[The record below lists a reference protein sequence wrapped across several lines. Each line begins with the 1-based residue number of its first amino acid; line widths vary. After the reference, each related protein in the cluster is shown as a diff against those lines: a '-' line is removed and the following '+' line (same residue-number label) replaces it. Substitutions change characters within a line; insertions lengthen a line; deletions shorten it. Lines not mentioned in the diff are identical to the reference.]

1 MKTEVRNLTRVFGK
15 NTAVDNISFSFEDGN
30 IFGFIGPNGA
40 GKTTT
45 IRIMA
50 TLDLATSGDVF
61 YDGVSAT
68 LYPEAVRRV
77 VGYMPDSLP
86 GYKDIQVWE
95 YLDFFARSFGLKG
108 TERTR
113 ALNDIIDFTNLGELR
128 NKFLYALSKG
138 MKQRVSLA
146 RALIHNPKVLI
157 MDEPAAG
164 LDPRARLELRTLLK
178 ILAEQKK
185 AIFLS
190 SHILS
195 ELQDIC
201 DGAVIIEQGKL
212 LSAGTL
218 DELLSD
224 VTGAPAP
231 APTAEQ
237 VTVPASEQQT
247 ASAEQPEAA
256 AATPPPQ
263 TPPHHDG
270 PPAVSIVLKTPRGGG
285 EAVRL
290 KLLEHPLTRSVELV
304 DDDEVRAVVQ
314 GNDAEV
320 SSVVGTVFA
329 AHLTVLS
336 FTRNQMGLE
345 ELFMKIT
352 QGKVK

>member
-1 MKTEVRNLTRVFGK
+1 MKTEVRNLSRIFGK
-15 NTAVDNISFSFEDGN
+15 TVAVDNISFSFEDGN

-95 YLDFFARSFGLKG
+95 YLDFFARSFGLRG
-108 TERTR
+108 AERTR
-113 ALNDIIDFTNLGELR
+113 ALNDIVDFTNLGELR
-128 NKFLYALSKG
+128 NKFLFALSKG

-164 LDPRARLELRTLLK
+164 LDPRARHELRTLLK

-218 DELLSD
+218 NDLLSQ
-224 VTGAPAP
+224 VTGGTPPPAAAESAVPQAQADGTSGLSGAPA
-231 APTAEQ
+231 APRTQ
-237 VTVPASEQQT
+237 
-247 ASAEQPEAA
+247 AA
-256 AATPPPQ
+256 PQ
-263 TPPHHDG
+263 G
-270 PPAVSIVLKTPRGGG
+270 VSIILKTPRG
-285 EAVRL
+285 EAEPVRL
-290 KLLEHPLTRSVELV
+290 KLLEHPLTRSVDLF
-304 DDDEVRAVVQ
+304 DDDEVHAVIA
-314 GNDAEV
+314 GSDAEV
-320 SSVVGTVFA
+320 SRVVGTVFA
-329 AHLTVLS
+329 AGLTVLS
-336 FTRNQMGLE
+336 FNRNQMGLE

-352 QGKVK
+352 QGKVQ

>member
-1 MKTEVRNLTRVFGK
+1 MKTEVRNLSRVFGK
-15 NTAVDNISFSFEDGN
+15 TTAVDNISFSFEDGN

-108 TERTR
+108 AERTR
-113 ALNDIIDFTNLGELR
+113 ALNDIVEFTNLGDLR
-128 NKFLYALSKG
+128 GKFLFALSKG

-146 RALIHNPKVLI
+146 RSLIHNPKVLI

-218 DELLSD
+218 NDLLAQVSG
-224 VTGAPAP
+224 TAPAP
-231 APTAEQ
+231 QADAQAQTPDAPAE
-237 VTVPASEQQT
+237 V
-247 ASAEQPEAA
+247 SATGTEAA
-256 AATPPPQ
+256 QPPPK
-263 TPPHHDG
+263 
-270 PPAVSIVLKTPRGGG
+270 PAAPVASVVIKTPRG
-285 EAVRL
+285 EAEPVRL
-290 KLLEHPLTRSVELV
+290 KLLEHPLTRSAEVI
-304 DDDEVRAVVQ
+304 DDDEVRAVVE
-314 GNDAEV
+314 GSDAEV
-320 SSVVGTVFA
+320 SRVVGTVFA
-329 AHLTVLS
+329 ANLTVLS
-336 FTRNQMGLE
+336 FNRNQMGLE

-352 QGKVK
+352 QGKVS

>member
-1 MKTEVRNLTRVFGK
+1 MKTEVRNLTRIFGR
-15 NTAVDNISFSFEDGN
+15 TVAVNDISFSFEDGN

-68 LYPEAVRRV
+68 LFPEAVRRV

-108 TERTR
+108 AERTR
-113 ALNDIIDFTNLGELR
+113 ALNDIVEFTNLGELR
-128 NKFLYALSKG
+128 TKFLFALSKG

-164 LDPRARLELRTLLK
+164 LDPRARHELRTLLK
-178 ILAEQKK
+178 ILADQKK

-218 DELLSD
+218 NDLLAQ
-224 VTGAPAP
+224 VNGGAPAP
-231 APTAEQ
+231 QQPQSGETADLSGETAPEQQAAPT
-237 VTVPASEQQT
+237 PQT
-247 ASAEQPEAA
+247 APK
-256 AATPPPQ
+256 
-263 TPPHHDG
+263 G
-270 PPAVSIVLKTPRGGG
+270 VSVTLKTPRG
-285 EAVRL
+285 EAEPVRL
-290 KLLEHPLTRSVELV
+290 KLLEHPLTRSVDV
-304 DDDEVRAVVQ
+304 FDDDEVHAIIE

-320 SSVVGTVFA
+320 SRVVGTVFSA
-329 AHLTVLS
+329 GLTVLS
-336 FTRNQMGLE
+336 FNRNQMGLE

-352 QGKVK
+352 QGKVQ

>member
-1 MKTEVRNLTRVFGK
+1 MKTEVRNLSRIFGK
-15 NTAVDNISFSFEDGN
+15 TKAVDDISFSFEDGN

-108 TERTR
+108 AERTR
-113 ALNDIIDFTNLGELR
+113 ALNDIVEFTNLGELR
-128 NKFLYALSKG
+128 YKFLFALSKG

-164 LDPRARLELRTLLK
+164 LDPRARLELRSLLK

-218 DELLSD
+218 TELLS
-224 VTGAPAP
+224 
-231 APTAEQ
+231 Q
-237 VTVPASEQQT
+237 VSGTVPPPANAPQDG
-247 ASAEQPEAA
+247 QPAA
-256 AATPPPQ
+256 AAGVSGSADASAAQ
-263 TPPHHDG
+263 Q
-270 PPAVSIVLKTPRGGG
+270 PAAPVVSIVLKTPRG
-285 EAVRL
+285 EAEPVRL
-290 KLLEHPLTRSVELV
+290 KLLEHPLTRSAEVI
-304 DDDEVRAVVQ
+304 DDDEVRAVVA
-314 GNDAEV
+314 GSDADV
-320 SSVVGTVFA
+320 SRVVGTVFA
-329 AHLTVLS
+329 SNLTVLS
-336 FTRNQMGLE
+336 FNRNQMGLE

-352 QGKVK
+352 QGKVQ

>member
-1 MKTEVRNLTRVFGK
+1 MKTEVRNLTRIFGK
-15 NTAVDNISFSFEDGN
+15 TKAVDNISFSFEDGN

-50 TLDLATSGDVF
+50 TLDLPTAGDVF

-108 TERTR
+108 AERTR

-164 LDPRARLELRTLLK
+164 LDPRTRLELRTLLK

-218 DELLSD
+218 GELLSN

-231 APTAEQ
+231 APAPETVTAPQSAE
-237 VTVPASEQQT
+237 VSGET
-247 ASAEQPEAA
+247 ASGAA
-256 AATPPPQ
+256 SAPVPPQ
-263 TPPHHDG
+263 HEG
-270 PPAVSIVLKTPRGGG
+270 PPAISIVLKTPRGGA

-290 KLLEHPLTRSVELV
+290 KLLEHPLTKSVDLV

-329 AHLTVLS
+329 ANLTVLS

>member
-15 NTAVDNISFSFEDGN
+15 TVAVNDISFSFEDGN

-68 LYPEAVRRV
+68 LFPEAVRRV

-108 TERTR
+108 AERTR
-113 ALNDIIDFTNLGELR
+113 ALDHIVEFTNLGELR

-164 LDPRARLELRTLLK
+164 LDPRARHELRTLLK
-178 ILAEQKK
+178 ILADQKK

-190 SHILS
+190 SHFLS

-218 DELLSD
+218 NELLAQ
-224 VTGAPAP
+224 VNGVPIPAPAP
-231 APTAEQ
+231 APAQSQPGE
-237 VTVPASEQQT
+237 VADLSASDAAPA
-247 ASAEQPEAA
+247 APQP
-256 AATPPPQ
+256 PVMPK
-263 TPPHHDG
+263 G
-270 PPAVSIVLKTPRGGG
+270 VSITLKTPRG
-285 EAVRL
+285 EAEPVRL
-290 KLLEHPLTRSVELV
+290 KLLEHPLTRSVDLF
-304 DDDEVRAVVQ
+304 DDDEVHAVIK
-314 GNDAEV
+314 GSDAEV
-320 SSVVGTVFA
+320 SRVVGTVFA
-329 AHLTVLS
+329 AGLTVLS

-352 QGKVK
+352 QGKVQ

>member
-108 TERTR
+108 AERTR

-218 DELLSD
+218 GELLSN

-231 APTAEQ
+231 APAPETVASVPQSAE
-237 VTVPASEQQT
+237 VSGET
-247 ASAEQPEAA
+247 ASG
-256 AATPPPQ
+256 ATSAPVPPQ
-263 TPPHHDG
+263 HEG
-270 PPAVSIVLKTPRGGG
+270 PPAISIVLKTPRGGA

-290 KLLEHPLTRSVELV
+290 KLLEHPLTKSVDLV

-329 AHLTVLS
+329 ANLTVLS

>member
-15 NTAVDNISFSFEDGN
+15 TVAVNDISFSFEDGN

-50 TLDLATSGDVF
+50 TLDLATSGDVL

-108 TERTR
+108 AERTR
-113 ALNDIIDFTNLGELR
+113 ALDDIVEFTNLGELR
-128 NKFLYALSKG
+128 TKFLFALSKG

-164 LDPRARLELRTLLK
+164 LDPRARHELRTLLK

-218 DELLSD
+218 NDLLAQ
-224 VTGAPAP
+224 VNGGAPAP
-231 APTAEQ
+231 AQAQSGESADLSGTSP
-237 VTVPASEQQT
+237 EQQA
-247 ASAEQPEAA
+247 ASA
-256 AATPPPQ
+256 PQ
-263 TPPHHDG
+263 TAPKG
-270 PPAVSIVLKTPRGGG
+270 VSVTLKTPRG
-285 EAVRL
+285 EAEPVRL
-290 KLLEHPLTRSVELV
+290 KLLEHPLTRSVDLF
-304 DDDEVRAVVQ
+304 DDDEVHAIIE

-320 SSVVGTVFA
+320 SRVVGTVFA
-329 AHLTVLS
+329 AGLTVLS
-336 FTRNQMGLE
+336 FNRNQMGLE

-352 QGKVK
+352 QGKVQ

>member
-15 NTAVDNISFSFEDGN
+15 TVAVNDISFSFEDGN

-108 TERTR
+108 AERTR
-113 ALNDIIDFTNLGELR
+113 ALNDIVEFTNLGELR
-128 NKFLYALSKG
+128 NKFLFALSKG

-164 LDPRARLELRTLLK
+164 LDPRARHELRTLLK

-201 DGAVIIEQGKL
+201 DGAVIIEQGRL

-218 DELLSD
+218 SDLLAQ
-224 VTGAPAP
+224 VNGGTPAP
-231 APTAEQ
+231 
-237 VTVPASEQQT
+237 V
-247 ASAEQPEAA
+247 SAEQPQPGETADLSGTDAEQHAA
-256 AATPPPQ
+256 PAPQAAPK
-263 TPPHHDG
+263 G
-270 PPAVSIVLKTPRGGG
+270 VSIMLKTPRGEA

-290 KLLEHPLTRSVELV
+290 KLLEHPLTRSVDV
-304 DDDEVRAVVQ
+304 FDDDEVHAIVE
-314 GNDAEV
+314 GTDAEV
-320 SSVVGTVFA
+320 SRVVGTVFA
-329 AHLTVLS
+329 ANLTVLS
-336 FTRNQMGLE
+336 FNRNQMGLE

-352 QGKVK
+352 QGKVQ

>member
-15 NTAVDNISFSFEDGN
+15 TVAVNDISFSFEDGN

-108 TERTR
+108 AERTR
-113 ALNDIIDFTNLGELR
+113 ALDDIVEFTNLGELR

-164 LDPRARLELRTLLK
+164 LDPRARHELRTLLK
-178 ILAEQKK
+178 ILADQKK

-218 DELLSD
+218 NELLSQFN
-224 VTGAPAP
+224 GAPATP
-231 APTAEQ
+231 AQPQQDGQPAAPADVSGATA
-237 VTVPASEQQT
+237 AS
-247 ASAEQPEAA
+247 SAA
-256 AATPPPQ
+256 APQ
-263 TPPHHDG
+263 Q
-270 PPAVSIVLKTPRGGG
+270 PAEPLTSIIIKTPRG
-285 EAVRL
+285 EAEPVRL
-290 KLLEHPLTRSVELV
+290 KLLEHPLTHSAEVI
-304 DDDEVRAVVQ
+304 DDDEVRAAVR
-314 GNDAEV
+314 GGDADV
-320 SSVVGTVFA
+320 SRVVGTVFA
-329 AHLTVLS
+329 AGLTVLS
-336 FTRNQMGLE
+336 FNRNQMGLE

-352 QGKVK
+352 QGKVS

>member
-15 NTAVDNISFSFEDGN
+15 TVAVNDISFSFEDGN

-108 TERTR
+108 AERTR
-113 ALNDIIDFTNLGELR
+113 ALNDIVEFTNLGELR
-128 NKFLYALSKG
+128 TKFLFALSKG

-164 LDPRARLELRTLLK
+164 LDPRARHELRTLLK

-218 DELLSD
+218 NDLLAQVNGGTVS
-224 VTGAPAP
+224 APAAQTTSDETANLSATDAAP
-231 APTAEQ
+231 AAPQ
-237 VTVPASEQQT
+237 PQAS
-247 ASAEQPEAA
+247 
-256 AATPPPQ
+256 PQ
-263 TPPHHDG
+263 G
-270 PPAVSIVLKTPRGGG
+270 VSITLKTPRG
-285 EAVRL
+285 EAEPVRL
-290 KLLEHPLTRSVELV
+290 KLLEHPLTRSVDLF
-304 DDDEVRAVVQ
+304 DDDEVHAIIA
-314 GNDAEV
+314 GTDAEV
-320 SSVVGTVFA
+320 SHVVGTVFA
-329 AHLTVLS
+329 AGLTVLS
-336 FTRNQMGLE
+336 FNRNQMGLE

-352 QGKVK
+352 QGKVQ

>member
-1 MKTEVRNLTRVFGK
+1 MKTEVRNLSRIFGK
-15 NTAVDNISFSFEDGN
+15 TKAVDNISFSFEDGN

-108 TERTR
+108 AERTR
-113 ALNDIIDFTNLGELR
+113 ALNDIVDFTNLGELR
-128 NKFLYALSKG
+128 YKFLYALSKG

-218 DELLSD
+218 NDLLAQ
-224 VTGAPAP
+224 VTGTPTTPAQEQGTEQTAAAPADISGTTTAAPQQP
-231 APTAEQ
+231 AMP
-237 VTVPASEQQT
+237 V
-247 ASAEQPEAA
+247 
-256 AATPPPQ
+256 
-263 TPPHHDG
+263 
-270 PPAVSIVLKTPRGGG
+270 VSIVLKTPRG
-285 EAVRL
+285 EAEPVRL
-290 KLLEHPLTRSVELV
+290 KLLEHPLTRSADVI
-304 DDDEVRAVVQ
+304 DDDEVRAVVE
-314 GNDAEV
+314 GGDADV
-320 SSVVGTVFA
+320 SRVVGTVFA
-329 AHLTVLS
+329 ANLTVLS
-336 FTRNQMGLE
+336 FNRNQMGLE

-352 QGKVK
+352 QGKVQ

>member
-15 NTAVDNISFSFEDGN
+15 TVAVNDISFSFEDGN

-108 TERTR
+108 AERTR
-113 ALNDIIDFTNLGELR
+113 ALNDIVEFTNLGELR
-128 NKFLYALSKG
+128 NKFLFALSKG

-164 LDPRARLELRTLLK
+164 LDPRARHELRTLLK
-178 ILAEQKK
+178 ILADQKK

-218 DELLSD
+218 NELLAQVNGGINPSAAPDTVRPQPAETADLSGSD
-224 VTGAPAP
+224 AAP
-231 APTAEQ
+231 Q
-237 VTVPASEQQT
+237 
-247 ASAEQPEAA
+247 
-256 AATPPPQ
+256 
-263 TPPHHDG
+263 
-270 PPAVSIVLKTPRGGG
+270 PPAVPNGVSITLKTPRG
-285 EAVRL
+285 EAEPVRL
-290 KLLEHPLTRSVELV
+290 KLLEHPLTRSVDLF
-304 DDDEVRAVVQ
+304 DDDEVHAVIE

-320 SSVVGTVFA
+320 SGVVGTVFA
-329 AHLTVLS
+329 AGLTVLS

-352 QGKVK
+352 QGKVQ

>member
-1 MKTEVRNLTRVFGK
+1 MKTEVRNLSRVFGK
-15 NTAVDNISFSFEDGN
+15 TTAVDNISFSFEDGN

-108 TERTR
+108 AERTR
-113 ALNDIIDFTNLGELR
+113 ALNDIVDFTNLGELR
-128 NKFLYALSKG
+128 FKFLYALSKG

-164 LDPRARLELRTLLK
+164 LDPRARLELRSLLK

-218 DELLSD
+218 NELLSQFN
-224 VTGAPAP
+224 GAPATP
-231 APTAEQ
+231 AQPQQDGQPA
-237 VTVPASEQQT
+237 VPADVSGATAASSAAPQQP
-247 ASAEQPEAA
+247 AEPL
-256 AATPPPQ
+256 T
-263 TPPHHDG
+263 
-270 PPAVSIVLKTPRGGG
+270 SIIIKTPRG
-285 EAVRL
+285 EAEPVRL
-290 KLLEHPLTRSVELV
+290 KLLEHPLTHSAEVI
-304 DDDEVRAVVQ
+304 DDDEVRAAVR
-314 GNDAEV
+314 GGDADV
-320 SSVVGTVFA
+320 SRVVGTVFA
-329 AHLTVLS
+329 AGLTVLS
-336 FTRNQMGLE
+336 FNRNQMGLE

-352 QGKVK
+352 QGKVS

>member
-15 NTAVDNISFSFEDGN
+15 TVAVNDISFSFEDGN

-108 TERTR
+108 AERTR
-113 ALNDIIDFTNLGELR
+113 ALNDIVEFTNLGELR
-128 NKFLYALSKG
+128 TKFLFALSKG

-164 LDPRARLELRTLLK
+164 LDPRARHELRTLLK
-178 ILAEQKK
+178 ILADQKK

-218 DELLSD
+218 NDLLAQ
-224 VTGAPAP
+224 VNGGAPAP
-231 APTAEQ
+231 AQPQSGETADLSGE
-237 VTVPASEQQT
+237 TAPEQQ
-247 ASAEQPEAA
+247 AA
-256 AATPPPQ
+256 PTPQ
-263 TPPHHDG
+263 TAPKG
-270 PPAVSIVLKTPRGGG
+270 VSVTLKTPRG
-285 EAVRL
+285 EAEPVRL
-290 KLLEHPLTRSVELV
+290 KLLEHPLTRSVDV
-304 DDDEVRAVVQ
+304 FDDDEVHAIIE

-320 SSVVGTVFA
+320 SRVVGTVFSA
-329 AHLTVLS
+329 GLTVLS
-336 FTRNQMGLE
+336 FNRNQMGLE

-352 QGKVK
+352 QGKVQ

>member
-15 NTAVDNISFSFEDGN
+15 TVAVNDISFSFEDGN

-50 TLDLATSGDVF
+50 TLDLATSGDVL

-108 TERTR
+108 AERTR
-113 ALNDIIDFTNLGELR
+113 ALNDIVEFTNLGELR
-128 NKFLYALSKG
+128 TKFLFALSKG

-164 LDPRARLELRTLLK
+164 LDPRARHELRTLLK

-218 DELLSD
+218 NDLLAQ
-224 VTGAPAP
+224 VNGGAPAP
-231 APTAEQ
+231 AQAQSGESADLSGTTQ
-237 VTVPASEQQT
+237 EQQA
-247 ASAEQPEAA
+247 ASAPQAA
-256 AATPPPQ
+256 PK
-263 TPPHHDG
+263 G
-270 PPAVSIVLKTPRGGG
+270 VSVTLKTPRG
-285 EAVRL
+285 EAEPVRL
-290 KLLEHPLTRSVELV
+290 KLLEHPLTRSVDLF
-304 DDDEVRAVVQ
+304 DDDEVHAIIE

-320 SSVVGTVFA
+320 SRVVGTVFA
-329 AHLTVLS
+329 AGLTVLS
-336 FTRNQMGLE
+336 FNRNQMGLE

-352 QGKVK
+352 QGKVQ

>member
-15 NTAVDNISFSFEDGN
+15 TVAVNDISFSFEDGN

-95 YLDFFARSFGLKG
+95 YLDFFARSFGLRG
-108 TERTR
+108 AERTR
-113 ALNDIIDFTNLGELR
+113 ALNDIVEFTNLGELR
-128 NKFLYALSKG
+128 NKFLFALSKG

-164 LDPRARLELRTLLK
+164 LDPRARHELRTLLK
-178 ILAEQKK
+178 ILADQKK

-218 DELLSD
+218 SDLLSQ
-224 VTGAPAP
+224 VNGGTPAQVQTP
-231 APTAEQ
+231 AGGTSGLSGD
-237 VTVPASEQQT
+237 ASV
-247 ASAEQPEAA
+247 AA
-256 AATPPPQ
+256 AAPQPQ
-263 TPPHHDG
+263 TAPKG
-270 PPAVSIVLKTPRGGG
+270 VSITLKTPRG
-285 EAVRL
+285 EAEPVRL
-290 KLLEHPLTRSVELV
+290 KLLEQPLTRSAELF
-304 DDDEVRAVVQ
+304 DDDEVHAVIE
-314 GNDAEV
+314 GTDAEV
-320 SSVVGTVFA
+320 SRAVGAVFA
-329 AHLTVLS
+329 AGLTILS

-352 QGKVK
+352 QGKVQ